1 MTQNEVD
8 IIKNA
13 VLDATEAY
21 VDARLNF
28 ASFVKTQIGTTV
40 GEPRYDSQTGKYY
53 HKVKCNQTSSATVR
67 PVEYK
72 NVLSVGNTKFPAN
85 STVFLIAPN
94 AQYSNQFI
102 LGQLDDTPVNIV
114 GGTIKIGGDDPYNN
128 PAFQVDANGNVT
140 IKRGT
145 INIANKFMV
154 DATGKVECKG
164 DGNSKVTIEDGAI
177 LANSVINGAGF
188 FTGLGGGGAYMS
200 SSEGGVVSSHK
211 YMTYDSNNNSYYGYT
226 GSLSWAIN
234 DHGYAIQV
242 LNGLVTG
249 MART

>member
-21 VDARLNF
+21 VDARLDF

-67 PVEYK
+67 PIEYK

-94 AQYSNQFI
+94 AQFSNQFI

-114 GGTIKIGGDDPYNN
+114 GGSIKIGGTDPYNN
-128 PAFQVDANGNVT
+128 PVFQVDTNGNVS
-140 IKRGT
+140 IKQGS
-145 INIANKFMV
+145 INIANRFIV
-154 DATGKVECKG
+154 DSTGKVTSNG
-164 DGNSKVTIEDGAI
+164 TGGAQVTIDQGAI
-177 LANSVINGAGF
+177 SANSIINASGVTA
-188 FTGLGGGGAYMS
+188 S
-200 SSEGGVVSSHK
+200 SFIGDSVSSGQ
-211 YMTYDSNNNSYYGYT
+211 YWTNSIQGKT
-226 GSLSWAIN
+226 GQLSWAVSGVGYSIN
-234 DHGYAIQV
+234 V
-242 LNGLVTG
+242 RNGIVVG
-249 MART
+249 IARTDG